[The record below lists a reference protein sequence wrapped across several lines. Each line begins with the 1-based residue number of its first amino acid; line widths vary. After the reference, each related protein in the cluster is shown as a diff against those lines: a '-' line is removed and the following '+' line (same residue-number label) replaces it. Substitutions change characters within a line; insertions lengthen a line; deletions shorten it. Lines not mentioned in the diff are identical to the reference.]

1 MSDSGHV
8 RSIEHN
14 GSDIIAN
21 ETLYQLSYTP
31 EKRTEY
37 RFGPEVHQARPTLFA
52 PKEFLGES
60 QFFRYYWTTPRFNS
74 ATQRVGG
81 GSYEKNLLER

>member
-1 MSDSGHV
+1 MITSEVV
-8 RSIEHN
+8 RQCENNCPFIF
-14 GSDIIAN
+14 AN

-60 QFFRYYWTTPRFNS
+60 QFLRYYWATPRFNT